1 MSRTV
6 LGPYRRAQEGFEAVL
21 RRVPAGGWD
30 APSECELWTVRDVAG
45 HVIWGQE
52 QLAHWATGRE
62 YGRIDGA
69 PGAPHPAGLAGSDPL
84 STWRTARTAADDTLT
99 ADALGRTVT
108 LPGLGETPL
117 SGIVTLLVT
126 DLLAHSWDI
135 GHALGLEVRLE
146 PDLVSGSFAWARDN
160 VIRVPGFF
168 GPELTSPAH
177 ADEQTRWLAYLGR
190 VASAPAHA

>member
-6 LGPYRRAQEGFEAVL
+6 LDPYRRAQDGFDAILSAV
-21 RRVPAGGWD
+21 PPGGWD
-30 APSECELWTVRDVAG
+30 APSECELWSVRDVAG

-52 QLAHWATGRE
+52 QLAHWATGQDYSRP
-62 YGRIDGA
+62 DGA
-69 PGAPHPAGLAGSDPL
+69 PGVPHPAVMAGTDPL

-99 ADALGRTVT
+99 DDALGRTVT

-117 SGIVTLLVT
+117 PGIVTLLVT

-168 GPELTSPAH
+168 GPELTPPAH
-177 ADEQTRWLAYLGR
+177 ADVQTRWLAYLGR
-190 VASAPAHA
+190 AAWAPVHA